1 MHTYTANLARSNK
14 RKYLAAYFEAR
25 DAWNSLPALL
35 SLSLLGSASVLEL
48 TEHKIIIRN
57 QISAEIWTPSQFEA
71 DQAQLPLLFPCE
83 TPWLPTAALG
93 VVIKRKIEKQRAKK
107 LRMGKCEQQAKG
119 ESQVK
124 NYVIS
129 RARKKVCNAFWFS
142 CQSDAH
148 KLVGRGSP
156 EWWWGGETMWPTLSI
171 MFMTLPQNNPHPST
185 CDLCKWSPR
194 EHFHNSQTTHTICE
208 GIYKNKE

>member
-142 CQSDAH
+142 CHSDAH
-148 KLVGRGSP
+148 KLAGAAQRDGGRRNNVTNAVNNVYGTATKKSP
-156 EWWWGGETMWPTLSI
+156 SLYMW
-171 MFMTLPQNNPHPST
+171 FMQMVAPWALPQFTNDTH
-185 CDLCKWSPR
+185 DLPR
-194 EHFHNSQTTHTICE
+194 HL
-208 GIYKNKE
+208 